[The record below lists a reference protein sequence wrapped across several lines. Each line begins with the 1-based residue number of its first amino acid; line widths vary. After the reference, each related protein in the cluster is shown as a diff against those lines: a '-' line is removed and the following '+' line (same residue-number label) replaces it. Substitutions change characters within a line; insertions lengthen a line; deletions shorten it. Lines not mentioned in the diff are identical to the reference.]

1 MRCFYMIPKKNLKN
15 LKKYIYMQTIFP
27 ILNNKCGPKHHVQ
40 MLHCGGWKQ
49 RAPTLLSPKNLVKK

>member
-1 MRCFYMIPKKNLKN
+1 
-15 LKKYIYMQTIFP
+15 MQTIFP

-49 RAPTLLSPKNLVKK
+49 RAPTLLSPTNLVKK